1 MNRHSM
7 KTPQKSVNINAS
19 KLFNRTPNGSVGK
32 PRIFKKQVTHA
43 NLDRISH
50 LYKAFREAQRKY
62 TRAQINHDHLQFNVI
77 MGKSNR
83 TELVTSDARY
93 NKALKNFMKA
103 KKVYLEIAKRVLYP
117 KQIKTLQNHLTVA
130 ERNTINK
137 MAQKLVA
144 KRSKLPNNVINKIFG
159 YTR

>member
-7 KTPQKSVNINAS
+7 KPSQKSVNINAS

-43 NLDRISH
+43 NLNRVSH
-50 LYKAFREAQRKY
+50 AFKAFREAQRKY
-62 TRAQINHDHLQFNVI
+62 TRVQINHDNLQYNVV
-77 MGKSNR
+77 MGLRGR
-83 TELVTSDARY
+83 TELFTSDARY

-103 KKVYLEIAKRVLYP
+103 KKIYHEVAKRVLYP
-117 KQIKTLQNHLTVA
+117 KQIKTLQNHLTA
-130 ERNTINK
+130 TERNNIKK

-159 YTR
+159 

>member
-7 KTPQKSVNINAS
+7 KPSQKSVNINAS

-32 PRIFKKQVTHA
+32 PRVFNKQVTHA
-43 NLDRISH
+43 NLNRVSH
-50 LYKAFREAQRKY
+50 AFKAFREAQRKY
-62 TRAQINHDHLQFNVI
+62 TRVQINHDNLQYNVV
-77 MGKSNR
+77 MGLRGR
-83 TELVTSDARY
+83 TELFTSDARY

-103 KKVYLEIAKRVLYP
+103 KKIYHEVAKRVLYP
-117 KQIKTLQNHLTVA
+117 KQIKTLQNHLTA
-130 ERNTINK
+130 TERNNIKK

-159 YTR
+159 

>member
-7 KTPQKSVNINAS
+7 KPSQKSVNINAS

-32 PRIFKKQVTHA
+32 PRVFNKQVTHA
-43 NLDRISH
+43 NLNRVSH
-50 LYKAFREAQRKY
+50 AFKAFREAQRKY
-62 TRAQINHDHLQFNVI
+62 TRVQINHDNIQYNVV
-77 MGKSNR
+77 MGLRGR
-83 TELVTSDARY
+83 TELFTSDACY

-103 KKVYLEIAKRVLYP
+103 KKIYHEVAKRVLYP
-117 KQIKTLQNHLTVA
+117 KQIKTLQNHLTTT
-130 ERNTINK
+130 ERNNIKK

-159 YTR
+159 

>member
-1 MNRHSM
+1 M
-7 KTPQKSVNINAS
+7 KPSQKSVNINAS

-43 NLDRISH
+43 NLNRVSH
-50 LYKAFREAQRKY
+50 AFKAFREAQRKY
-62 TRAQINHDHLQFNVI
+62 TRVQINHDNLQYNVV
-77 MGKSNR
+77 MGLRGR
-83 TELVTSDARY
+83 TELFTSDARY

-103 KKVYLEIAKRVLYP
+103 KKIYHEVAKRVLYP
-117 KQIKTLQNHLTVA
+117 KQIKTLQNHLTA
-130 ERNTINK
+130 TERNNIKK

-159 YTR
+159 